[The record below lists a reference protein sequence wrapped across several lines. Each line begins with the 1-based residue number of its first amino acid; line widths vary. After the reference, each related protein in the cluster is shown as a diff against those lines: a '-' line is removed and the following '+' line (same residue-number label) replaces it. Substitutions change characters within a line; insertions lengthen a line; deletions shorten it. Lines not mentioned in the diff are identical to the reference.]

1 MREYVIV
8 ADSHCHI
15 PLSLLQRWG
24 VSVAQTGE
32 DIDCFVRSW
41 EDILLQERDI
51 LCVSSSAFAGRAR
64 SAAAELEKKWPR
76 DRIRILPTR
85 TAGGLPVYLAV
96 AKAKEGAGL
105 EENFR
110 WLCSLLPQC
119 LGCSVSWDLGM
130 GKRAG
135 RKAARILADQ
145 YGTLA
150 LPERNTPVFISHAQC
165 CREAEALADLLME
178 RYGVEVT
185 LTNRME
191 PETGDSATLALF
203 FLGQPEGR
211 KG

>member
-1 MREYVIV
+1 MRDYLIV

-24 VSVAQTGE
+24 VSVAEMEE
-32 DIDCFVRSW
+32 DAGCLIRSW

-51 LCVSSSAFAGRAR
+51 LCVSSSAFAGLAR

-76 DRIRILPTR
+76 NRVRILPTR

-96 AKAKEGAGL
+96 AKAWEGAGM

-119 LGCSVSWDLGM
+119 LGCSVFWDFGM

-135 RKAARILADQ
+135 RKAVGILADQ
-145 YGTLA
+145 YGALA

-165 CREAEALADLLME
+165 RREAEALADLLME
-178 RYGVEVT
+178 RYGAEVT
-185 LTNRME
+185 LINQMA
-191 PETGDSATLALF
+191 PESGDSAALALF